1 MHSSTII
8 PWKAVSSVTTL
19 GILTPDWNLAEVAE
33 GDPHAARTFLAKVEF
48 SEAFQFPPVL
58 HTSLVGFDL
67 DRNESQRVSVAA
79 SNITTTGFDLS
90 VTTWMASR
98 VYSVEVSWLALGS

>member
-1 MHSSTII
+1 MHHTTVI

-19 GILTPDWNLAEVAE
+19 GILTPGWNLTEIEE
-33 GDPHAARTFLAKVEF
+33 GDPHAARTFTTKVEF
-48 SEAFQFPPVL
+48 LDAFQFPPVL

-67 DRNESQRVSVAA
+67 DQRDSQRLSIAA
-79 SNITTTGFDLS
+79 SNITTTSFDLS

-98 VYSVEVSWLALGS
+98 VYSVEVNWLALGS